1 MQKLKD
7 ILVYIDDGV
16 SNQERV
22 KTAVSL
28 AEFHQARLTAVTL
41 AAIKPSHV
49 KVKDAKTLSN
59 ICDQEAH
66 KRVDEFTHYVG
77 QRKLEV
83 DSRVIHGDETV
94 AARKIAQ
101 YARNFDLV
109 ILRQANPNNEN
120 FSIVEKVS
128 EQVILLSG
136 RPVFFM
142 PYIGAHRIP
151 CQKAMIAWDGSPT
164 TTRAIH
170 DALSLIANVEEVVIL
185 VVQQGKKKTAKGEL
199 LADDLC
205 SHLRRHDVNAK
216 VKRMNSGTFDV
227 PTVILNEIA
236 ENDIDLLV
244 MGGYG
249 TPSLQQKIFGGVTR
263 TLLSSM
269 IIPVIMSH

>member
-1 MQKLKD
+1 MQNLKD
-7 ILVYIDDGV
+7 ILVYLDDGA
-16 SNQERV
+16 SNKERV
-22 KTAVSL
+22 ITAISL
-28 AEFHQARLTAVTL
+28 AKVHQARLTGVTL
-41 AAIKPSHV
+41 ASIKPSHV
-49 KVKDAKTLSN
+49 KARDAKTLAT
-59 ICDQEAH
+59 ICEQEAH
-66 KRVDEFTHYVG
+66 KRVDEFSQYV
-77 QRKLEV
+77 QQHELEV
-83 DSRVIHGDETV
+83 DSRVVHGDESL
-94 AARKIAQ
+94 ASRKIAQ

-109 ILRQANPNNEN
+109 ILRQANPNNAN
-120 FSIVEKVS
+120 FPIVEKVS

-151 CQKAMIAWDGSPT
+151 CKKAMIAWDGSPT

-170 DALSLIANVEEVVIL
+170 DSLALISKVEEVVIL

-205 SHLRRHDVNAK
+205 SHLQRHGANTS
-216 VKRMNSGTFDV
+216 VKRMNAGTFDV
-227 PTVILNEIA
+227 PTVLLNEIA